1 MSLSGSISELC
12 GIKIN
17 IIGVGHVSS
26 SIARNLFGKVKFGYV
41 ISRDKG
47 KAENLAKE
55 IGAEA
60 KTYKDDFLL
69 SGAILLGV
77 SDSALPDVCKL
88 LEKKVDKNVVAIH
101 FSGFLPSDIL
111 PESWS
116 PASMHPNC
124 AVSNERYNF
133 KDVVFGIEGME
144 RGLQIAKYLVEL
156 LGGQYVLIPKER
168 KAEYHLAAVI
178 ASNFPVAL
186 AYLSQKLYTD
196 IGFSEELSR
205 KVISKLFESVSQ
217 NIASKN
223 LKDALTGPVKRG
235 DWEVV
240 KQEGRIFNE
249 YFPGFSEL
257 YDILVK
263 VLKQLNE
270 K

>member
-1 MSLSGSISELC
+1 M
-12 GIKIN
+12 KVN
-17 IIGVGHVSS
+17 IIGVGRVSS
-26 SIARNLFGKVKFGYV
+26 SVARNLFGKVKFGYV
-41 ISRDKG
+41 ISRDKS

-60 KTYKDDFLL
+60 KTYEDDFLL
-69 SGAILLGV
+69 SGILLFGV
-77 SDSALPDVCKL
+77 NDSALLEVYKL
-88 LEKKVDKNVVAIH
+88 IEKKVDKNVVAIH
-101 FSGFLPSDIL
+101 FSGFFPSGIL
-111 PESWS
+111 PENWS

-124 AVSNERYNF
+124 AVSNEWYNF
-133 KDVVFGIEGME
+133 KDVVFGIEGTE
-144 RGLQIAKYLVEL
+144 RGLQLAKYLVEL
-156 LGGQYVLIPKER
+156 LGGKYVVIPKER

-178 ASNFPVAL
+178 ASNFPIAL

-240 KQEGRIFNE
+240 KQEGKIFNE
-249 YFPGFSEL
+249 YFPEFSEL

>member
-1 MSLSGSISELC
+1 MLLSGSISELSD
-12 GIKIN
+12 IKIN
-17 IIGVGHVSS
+17 IIGVGRVSS
-26 SIARNLFGKVKFGYV
+26 SIARNLVGKVKFGYV
-41 ISRDKG
+41 ISRDKN

-60 KTYKDDFLL
+60 KTYEDDFLL
-69 SGAILLGV
+69 SGIVLFGV

-88 LEKKVDKNVVAIH
+88 IEKKVDKNIVAIH

-116 PASMHPNC
+116 SVSMHPNC

-133 KDVVFGIEGME
+133 RDVIFGIEGVE
-144 RGLQIAKYLVEL
+144 RGLQLAKNLVEL
-156 LGGQYVLIPKER
+156 LGGKYVVIPKER

-178 ASNFPVAL
+178 ASNFSIAL
-186 AYLSQKLYTD
+186 AYLSQRLYTD

-240 KQEGRIFNE
+240 EQEGKIFDE
-249 YFPGFSEL
+249 YFPEFTEL
-257 YDILVK
+257 YDIMVK
-263 VLKQLNE
+263 VLKKLNE
-270 K
+270 Q